1 MNPNNPNNIDNKE
14 ILEKILETTE
24 DNNKLL
30 KKINKGIVF
39 SRVVTFIY
47 WIIILGIGIG
57 AYYYIQPY
65 IDGLFDTYDGVRGF
79 LQGMNDFINSSI
91 SK

>member
-30 KKINKGIVF
+30 KKINKGIVL
-39 SRVVTFIY
+39 SRVATFIY
-47 WIIILGIGIG
+47 WIIILGIGVG

-79 LQGMNDFINSSI
+79 LQGVNDFINSSI